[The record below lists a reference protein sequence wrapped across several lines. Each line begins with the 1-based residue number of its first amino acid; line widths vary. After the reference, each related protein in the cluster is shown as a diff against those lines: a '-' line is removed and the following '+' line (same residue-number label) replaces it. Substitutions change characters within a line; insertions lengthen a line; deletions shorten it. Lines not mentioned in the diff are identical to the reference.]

1 MLLLPIAAALGA
13 STGWAT
19 GIVLAQ
25 KPARLLGAF
34 EFTRIQLT
42 ACAALVSL
50 LCAVLGL
57 WSTIPWDHWPAFA
70 LSTVFG
76 ILAGNLAMIECLR
89 RGGPRRTEL
98 LLSLK
103 GPIVAVMAFFWLGE
117 TIGVIDILGGFVVLS
132 GLLLAVQFGGN
143 ELSESDR
150 LNGRIWTVLLLGL
163 CAVLCQGLGFLA
175 VKPAMAEGMSPLAV
189 SAVRLLGAAFL
200 ISVIGLWPA
209 RIFRP
214 RTRPTPAL
222 VGRTI
227 LPGIIGYIVS
237 TSLLLYAFANFHAGL
252 AAILGSLSPVLVL
265 PILWLKEGQAP
276 RPKAVIGAFAAIGGT
291 AVIVIF

>member
-25 KPARLLGAF
+25 QPARLLGAF
-34 EFTRIQLT
+34 EFTRIQLI

-50 LCAVLGL
+50 LCAALGY
-57 WSTIPWDHWPAFA
+57 WSTIAWHHWPAFA
-70 LSTVFG
+70 VSTVFG

-103 GPIVAVMAFFWLGE
+103 GPIIAVMAFFWFGE
-117 TIGVIDILGGFVVLS
+117 TLGAFDIFGGLVVLA
-132 GLLLAVQFGGN
+132 GLLLAVQFGNN
-143 ELSESDR
+143 ESSESDR
-150 LNGRIWTVLLLGL
+150 LNGRLWTVVLLGL
-163 CAVLCQGLGFLA
+163 CAVICQGLGFLA
-175 VKPAMAEGMSPLAV
+175 VKPALADGMNPLAV

-209 RIFRP
+209 RTFRS
-214 RTRPTPAL
+214 RTRLTPLL

-227 LPGIIGYIVS
+227 LPGVIGYIVS

-252 AAILGSLSPVLVL
+252 AAILGSLSPILVL
-265 PILWLKEGQAP
+265 PILWLKEGHAP
-276 RPKAVIGAFAAIGGT
+276 TPEAALGALAAIGGT
-291 AVIVIF
+291 AVIAIF

>member
-1 MLLLPIAAALGA
+1 MLLLPVAAAVGA
-13 STGWAT
+13 SSGWAT
-19 GIVLAQ
+19 GIVFAQ

-42 ACAALVSL
+42 ACSALVSL
-50 LCAVLGL
+50 LCAALGY
-57 WSTIPWDHWPAFA
+57 WSTIPWHHWPAFL

-103 GPIVAVMAFFWLGE
+103 GPVIAVMAFFWFGE
-117 TIGVIDILGGFVVLS
+117 TLGLWDLFGGSVVLA
-132 GLLLAVQFGGN
+132 GLLLAVQYGGN
-143 ELSESDR
+143 ERSESDR
-150 LNGRIWTVLLLGL
+150 LIGRLWTVVVLGL
-163 CAVLCQGLGFLA
+163 CSVFCQGIGFLS
-175 VKPAMAEGMSPLAV
+175 VKPAMAEGMPPLAV

-200 ISVIGLWPA
+200 MSVVGLWPA
-209 RIFRP
+209 RIFRSK
-214 RTRPTPAL
+214 TPL
-222 VGRTI
+222 TPPLLGQTI

-276 RPKAVIGAFAAIGGT
+276 SCMATIGALTVIGGT
-291 AVIVIF
+291 AIIVLL

>member
-1 MLLLPIAAALGA
+1 MLLLPIAAAIGA

-50 LCAVLGL
+50 LCAALGY
-57 WSTIPWDHWPAFA
+57 WSSIPWHHWPAFT

-103 GPIVAVMAFFWLGE
+103 GPVVAVMAFFWFGE
-117 TIGVIDILGGFVVLS
+117 TLGAWDLAGGLVVLA
-132 GLLLAVQFGGN
+132 GLFLAVQFGGN
-143 ELSESDR
+143 ERSESDR
-150 LNGRIWTVLLLGL
+150 LNGRLWSVVLLGL
-163 CAVLCQGLGFLA
+163 VAVLCQGFGFLA
-175 VKPAMAEGMSPLAV
+175 VKPAMAEGMHPLAV
-189 SAVRLLGAAFL
+189 SAVRLLGAAFI
-200 ISVIGLWPA
+200 ISVIALWPA
-209 RIFRP
+209 RLFRP
-214 RTRPTPAL
+214 RSRLTAPL
-222 VGRTI
+222 LGRTI
-227 LPGIIGYIVS
+227 LPGVIGYILS
-237 TSLLLYAFANFHAGL
+237 TSLLLYAFANFDAGL

-276 RPKAVIGAFAAIGGT
+276 SREATLGALAAIGGT
-291 AVIVIF
+291 AIIVLL